1 MGTLATS
8 NSRARGTLGPSAH
21 GHMDQLPGKGPDLP
35 EVTEPQAGEGVTQ
48 EPHSRSVPVPA
59 RSASCAG
66 LDRHHLTDGDST
78 SLGNSSEIPEP
89 AGGRASIWTRAV
101 GRGPPDSQS
110 EPLTPLL
117 RPLGGLRAHSPPAR
131 RSHEAVA
138 SGSWDRGTRMVPGGK
153 TAEFPGQAGW
163 SVRSSRGG
171 ETPE

>member
-35 EVTEPQAGEGVTQ
+35 EVTAPQAGEGVTQ

-59 RSASCAG
+59 RSVSCARLG
-66 LDRHHLTDGDST
+66 RHHLTDRDST
-78 SLGNSSEIPEP
+78 SLGNSSRSQSQQAAEP
-89 AGGRASIWTRAV
+89 AFRLGQF
-101 GRGPPDSQS
+101 DSQS
-110 EPLTPLL
+110 EPPTPLL
-117 RPLGGLRAHSPPAR
+117 RPLGGLCAHSSPAR

-138 SGSWDRGTRMVPGGK
+138 SGSWDRGTRTVPGGK
-153 TAEFPGQAGW
+153 MAEFSGQAGW